1 MSKLE
6 FDTAVSDL
14 VGYMEW
20 MAEPAQQTR
29 KRLGVAV
36 LLFLSAFAF
45 LAWRLNA
52 TYWKEIK

>member
-6 FDTAVSDL
+6 FDTAVADL

-20 MAEPAQQTR
+20 MAEPAAQTR
-29 KRLGVAV
+29 KKLGVAV
-36 LLFLSAFAF
+36 VLFLSLFVL

-52 TYWKEIK
+52 SFWKEVK